1 MRRTPNAGSFFKNP
15 ILDVDAVDRL
25 RAQIGDV
32 PTYPDANGIKVAA
45 ARLIGY
51 AQATYAARDET
62 LEANEASALARAH
75 ASAAAAVDAADFAR
89 QRADGATLRDTA
101 IAALAFGHDDA

>member
-1 MRRTPNAGSFFKNP
+1 DDAAQARTVAQAAWPQAMRFELQHVAAAYLALLAALERRP
-15 ILDVDAVDRL
+15 R
-25 RAQIGDV
+25 
-32 PTYPDANGIKVAA
+32 AA